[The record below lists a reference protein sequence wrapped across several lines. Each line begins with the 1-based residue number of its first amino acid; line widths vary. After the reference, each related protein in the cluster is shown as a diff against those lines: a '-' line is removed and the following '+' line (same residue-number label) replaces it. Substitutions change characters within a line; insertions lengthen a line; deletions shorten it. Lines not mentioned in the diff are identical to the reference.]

1 MPELT
6 FGFTPATRRPYDA
19 PLLRGVDGDTINI
32 DQSVRMVSIDT
43 PESKVG
49 GSPPVAQ
56 ATRAED
62 RVTAGRA
69 ALSRGAWEEA
79 RGAFEDALQH
89 AESAAAWEGLSHA
102 EIGISLGCSEN
113 AAALRLHRAR
123 RRLREELLK
132 EDGLPGQEVVEVIK

>member
-6 FGFTPATRRPYDA
+6 FGFTPATRRPYNA

-56 ATRAED
+56 ATLD
-62 RVTAGRA
+62 RCRQRLVDGVYN
-69 ALSRGAWEEA
+69 EI
-79 RGAFEDALQH
+79 D
-89 AESAAAWEGLSHA
+89 EGLRAHLLA
-102 EIGISLGCSEN
+102 RLTPD
-113 AAALRLHRAR
+113 AAQRHLAAGVRAGEEFARMRDTRL
-123 RRLREELLK
+123 
-132 EDGLPGQEVVEVIK
+132 VVDPAT